1 MGVIA
6 LPGMLQAQVGLTS
19 GLAQIQ
25 LVARVAP
32 QASIEGVGPE
42 LEIGRHG
49 TLREVSVTVGLAANT
64 GFRLVVLRT
73 DRDAKA
79 SGEASP
85 LWVRALNGEYQ
96 PLSADR
102 PTVVLREGPAARQSA
117 REVHYRMEESDSS
130 RSLPVRYEMVIDPQ
144 L

>member
-1 MGVIA
+1 MGVVA
-6 LPGMLQAQVGLTS
+6 LPGMLQAQVGLAS

-32 QASIEGVGPE
+32 QASIESVGPE

-73 DRDAKA
+73 EADAMA

-85 LWVRALNGEYQ
+85 LWVRAFNGEYQ
-96 PLSADR
+96 RLSADR
-102 PTVVLREGPAARQSA
+102 PIVVLREGPAARQSE
-117 REVHYRMEESDSS
+117 RDIHYRMEGSDSL

-144 L
+144 F